1 LRPDRRAVLRG
12 ALGAAATLAASPALA
27 QRGGIRT
34 PTAVAVRSIPL
45 EGFDIAAPERTRFGA
60 LVFRAAHELRSD
72 HAAFGGFSGLWR
84 SPDGAR
90 LVAVTDNAAWLTATV
105 AMRDGVLAG
114 LADVRMAPI
123 LGPDGRPLQ
132 RTRSYDT
139 EGLAIAD
146 GIAYVAV
153 ERSHEVFR
161 FDWARHGVMARGQ
174 PVPVPAEVKRL
185 PRNAGLEAIGIVPKG
200 APLAGALVAIAE
212 RARPGEAPT
221 RGFILTG
228 ARRGAFDVV
237 RSEGFDVTDLAFLP
251 DGSLLLLERRYDV
264 LRGAAVRIRRIA
276 PGAVAPDAVVDGP
289 IVFEADARQ
298 RIDNM
303 EGLALHHDGGTPV
316 LTLISDD
323 NFSPLQRTLLL
334 EFAFA

>member
-1 LRPDRRAVLRG
+1 MRPDRRALLRG
-12 ALGAAATLAASPALA
+12 GLGAAAALAAVPALA
-27 QRGGIRT
+27 QRGALRA
-34 PTAVAVRSIPL
+34 PAALEVRAIPL
-45 EGFDIAAPERTRFGA
+45 DGFLAAEPGRTRFGA
-60 LVFRAAHELRSD
+60 LSFRAGFELRAD
-72 HAAFGGFSGLWR
+72 HPAFGGFSGLWR
-84 SPDGAR
+84 SPDGTR
-90 LVAVTDNAAWLTATV
+90 LVAVTDNAAWLTAATT
-105 AMRDGVLAG
+105 MRDGTLAG

-146 GIAYVAV
+146 GTAWVVV

-161 FDWARHGVMARGQ
+161 FDWGRHGVLARGQ

-185 PRNAGLEAIGIVPKG
+185 PRNAGLEAVGIVPDG

-212 RARPGEAPT
+212 RARPGDAPT

-228 ARRGAFDVV
+228 PRRGAFDVV
-237 RSEGFDVTDLAFLP
+237 RSDGFDVTDLAFLP
-251 DGSLLLLERRYDV
+251 DGDLLLLERRYDMI
-264 LRGAAVRIRRIA
+264 RGAAVRLRRIA
-276 PGAVAPDAVVDGP
+276 VGAVVPGAVVDGS
-289 IVFEADARQ
+289 ILFEADTRH

-303 EGLALHHDGGTPV
+303 EGLAVHQDRGTTV
-316 LTLISDD
+316 LTMISDD

-334 EFAFA
+334 EFALG